1 MQLYKY
7 GIAYAL
13 PERVIR
19 MNQKLEGKQHI
30 HMIGIGGSGMYPL
43 AQVLHAKGYYL
54 TGSDNNET
62 DTLAAVRALGI
73 PVQLGQ
79 RAENIGD
86 ADLVVYSAAIAKT
99 NPERA
104 AAEQSS
110 VDVMERS
117 ELLGIVS
124 EWYNNAVCIA
134 GTHGKTTASS
144 MLAQILFTAGIDL
157 SAVIGG
163 KLPAIGGS
171 GRAGSS
177 DIFVCEAC
185 EYVDTFLHLS
195 PDIAVI
201 LNIDEDH
208 MEYFHTLENLKASFT
223 KFAQKSSRY
232 VLYNGDDANTC
243 DAMSAV
249 SGKEMIRFGTGAD
262 CEWRASDIRH
272 TAQQQTVFTVWHKD
286 EKLGEAT
293 LLVPGQHNVL
303 NALSAIAAA
312 HLVGLNFAQCQAGLL
327 AFHGAKRRFDIHA
340 NCGGITVADDYG
352 HHPAEIAAT
361 LRAAKAMPYRRVI
374 AVHQPFTY
382 TRTERLL
389 DDFAAALSIA
399 DIVALTD
406 IMGGRERNTT
416 GIFTRMLAEKIPGCI
431 WFPQDESVPDPDDT
445 RKYQNFDAVCDAV
458 CKIAQPGDL
467 IITLGCGDV
476 NKLSKQIADTLQSRE
491 NL

>member
-1 MQLYKY
+1 
-7 GIAYAL
+7 
-13 PERVIR
+13 
-19 MNQKLEGKQHI
+19 MNKKLEGKRHI

-104 AAEQSS
+104 AAEQSGAA
-110 VDVMERS
+110 VMERS

-243 DAMSAV
+243 DAMAAV

-286 EKLGEAT
+286 EKLGGAT

-431 WFPQDESVPDPDDT
+431 WFPQDESVPDSDDT

>member
-1 MQLYKY
+1 
-7 GIAYAL
+7 
-13 PERVIR
+13 
-19 MNQKLEGKQHI
+19 MNQKLIGKKHI

-62 DTLAAVRALGI
+62 DTLAAVRAMGI

-79 RAENIGD
+79 CAENIGD

-104 AAEQSS
+104 AAEAAG
-110 VDVMERS
+110 VDMMERS

-124 EWYNNAVCIA
+124 EWYQQAVCIA
-134 GTHGKTTASS
+134 GTHGKTSTTS

-163 KLPAIGGS
+163 KLPSIGGS
-171 GRAGSS
+171 GRAGNS

-185 EYVDTFLHLS
+185 EYVDTFLKLS

-208 MEYFHTLENLKASFT
+208 MEYFKTLDNLKASFT
-223 KFAQKSSRY
+223 KFAQKSSKY
-232 VLYNGDDANTC
+232 VLYNGDDANSI
-243 DAMSAV
+243 DAVRAV
-249 SGKEMIRFGTGAD
+249 SGKELISFGTDAS
-262 CEWRASDIRH
+262 CEWQATDICH
-272 TAQQQTVFTVWHKD
+272 TAEQTTTFSVLHNG
-286 EKLGEAT
+286 ELLGTAT
-293 LLVPGQHNVL
+293 LLVPGLHNVL

-312 HLVGLNFAQCQAGLL
+312 HLTGLNFRQCQEGLL
-327 AFHGAKRRFDIHA
+327 EFHGAKRRFDIHA
-340 NCGGITVADDYG
+340 KVNQITVADDYG

-361 LRAAKAMPYRRVI
+361 LKAAKAMPYGRII

-382 TRTERLL
+382 SRTERLL
-389 DDFAAALSIA
+389 DEFAEALQIA

-406 IMGGRERNTT
+406 IMGGREENTR
-416 GIFTRMLAEKIPGCI
+416 GIFTRMLAEKIDGCI
-431 WFPQDESVPDPDDT
+431 WFPQDENEKENNT
-445 RKYQNFDAVCDAV
+445 RKYQNFDDVCNAVCQ
-458 CKIAQPGDL
+458 IAKPGDL

-476 NKLSKQIADTLQSRE
+476 NKLSKQIAEQLKTIHC
-491 NL
+491 

>member
-1 MQLYKY
+1 MSS
-7 GIAYAL
+7 I
-13 PERVIR
+13 
-19 MNQKLEGKQHI
+19 LEGKQHI

-73 PVQLGQ
+73 PVTLGQ
-79 RAENIGD
+79 KAENIEG

-104 AAEQSS
+104 AAEASG
-110 VDVMERS
+110 VAMMERS
-117 ELLGIVS
+117 ELLGLVS
-124 EWYNNAVCIA
+124 EWYSQAVCIA
-134 GTHGKTTASS
+134 GTHGKTTTSS

-177 DIFVCEAC
+177 DVFVCEAC

-208 MEYFHTLENLKASFT
+208 MEYFHTLDNLKASFT

-232 VLYNGDDANTC
+232 VLYNGDDKNSC
-243 DAMSAV
+243 DAMAAV
-249 SGKEMIRFGTGAD
+249 TGKTMLRFGTGAE
-262 CEWRASDIRH
+262 CEWRAADITH
-272 TAQQQTVFTVWHKD
+272 TVQQTTEFKVWH
-286 EKLGEAT
+286 EGECLGTAV
-293 LLVPGQHNVL
+293 LKIPGMHNVL

-340 NCGGITVADDYG
+340 NCNGITVADDYG

-361 LRAAKAMPYRRVI
+361 LKAAKAMPYRRVI

-382 TRTERLL
+382 SRTERLL
-389 DDFAAALSIA
+389 DDFAEALQIA

-406 IMGGRERNTT
+406 IMGGRETNTR
-416 GIFTRMLAEKIPGCI
+416 GIFTRMLAEKIKGCI
-431 WFPQDESVPDPDDT
+431 WFPQDESEPENDT

-458 CKIAQPGDL
+458 CKAAQPGDL

-476 NKLSKQIADTLQSRE
+476 NKLSKQIADTLASRE
-491 NL
+491 HL

>member
-1 MQLYKY
+1 MSS
-7 GIAYAL
+7 
-13 PERVIR
+13 
-19 MNQKLEGKQHI
+19 MLEGKQHI

-79 RAENIGD
+79 RAENIEG

-104 AAEQSS
+104 AAEASG
-110 VDVMERS
+110 VAMMERS
-117 ELLGIVS
+117 ELLGLVS
-124 EWYNNAVCIA
+124 EWYSEAVCIA
-134 GTHGKTTASS
+134 GTHGKTTTSS
-144 MLAQILFTAGIDL
+144 MLSQILFTAGVDL

-177 DIFVCEAC
+177 DVFVCEAC

-208 MEYFHTLENLKASFT
+208 MEYFKTMENLKASFT
-223 KFAQKSSRY
+223 KFAQKSSKY
-232 VLYNGDDANTC
+232 VLYNGDDAHSC
-243 DAMSAV
+243 DAVAAV
-249 SGKEMIRFGTGAD
+249 TGKTMLRFGTGEA
-262 CEWRASDIRH
+262 CEWRVTDIEH
-272 TAQQQTVFTVWHKD
+272 TAQQTTAFKVWH
-286 EKLGEAT
+286 EGECLGTAM
-293 LLVPGQHNVL
+293 LHVPGLHNVL
-303 NALSAIAAA
+303 NALAAIAAA
-312 HLVGLNFAQCQAGLL
+312 HLVGLNFTQCQQGLQ

-340 NCGGITVADDYG
+340 HCGGITVADDYG

-382 TRTERLL
+382 SRTERLM
-389 DDFAAALSIA
+389 DDFAEALKIA
-399 DIVALTD
+399 DVVALTD
-406 IMGGRERNTT
+406 IMGGRETNTR
-416 GIFTRMLAEKIPGCI
+416 GIFTRMLAEKIPHCI
-431 WFPQDESVPDPDDT
+431 WFPQDEAEPENDT
-445 RKYQNFDAVCDAV
+445 RKYRNFDAVCDAV
-458 CKIAQPGDL
+458 CRIAEAGDL

-476 NKLSKQIADTLQSRE
+476 NKLSRQIADTLQSRE
-491 NL
+491 HL

>member
-1 MQLYKY
+1 MHS
-7 GIAYAL
+7 
-13 PERVIR
+13 
-19 MNQKLEGKQHI
+19 KLTGKQHI

-43 AQVLHAKGYYL
+43 AQVLNAKGYCL

-62 DTLAAVRALGI
+62 DTLAAVRAMGI

-79 RAENIGD
+79 RAENIAG

-104 AAEQSS
+104 AAEASG
-110 VDVMERS
+110 VDMMERS
-117 ELLGIVS
+117 ELLGLVS
-124 EWYNNAVCIA
+124 QWYSDAVCIA

-163 KLPAIGGS
+163 KLPSIGGS

-177 DIFVCEAC
+177 EIFVCEAC
-185 EYVDTFLHLS
+185 EYVDTFLRLS

-208 MEYFHTLENLKASFT
+208 MEYFKTLENLKASFT
-223 KFAQKSSRY
+223 KFAEKSSRI
-232 VLYNGDDANTC
+232 VIYNGDDANSC
-243 DAMSAV
+243 DAV
-249 SGKEMIRFGTGAD
+249 RGITGKEMIRFGIENPD
-262 CEWRASDIRH
+262 CEWRAADIRH
-272 TAQQQTVFTVWHKD
+272 TAEQTTVFTVLHYGKA
-286 EKLGEAT
+286 LGSVT
-293 LLVPGQHNVL
+293 LLVPGLHNVL
-303 NALSAIAAA
+303 NALAAIAAA
-312 HLVGLNFAQCQAGLL
+312 HCIGLDLAQCQDGLL

-340 NCGGITVADDYG
+340 NTNGITVADDYA

-382 TRTERLL
+382 SRTKRLL
-389 DDFAAALSIA
+389 DDFAQALQIA

-406 IMGGRERNTT
+406 IMGGREENTE
-416 GIFTRMLAEKIPGCI
+416 GVFTSQLAAKIEGCI
-431 WFPQDESVPDPDDT
+431 WFPQDETVPQTDE
-445 RKYQNFDAVCDAV
+445 RKYRNFDDICNAICQ
-458 CKIAQPGDL
+458 IAQPGDL

-476 NKLSKQIADTLQSRE
+476 NKLSKQIADTLRMRAQQ
-491 NL
+491 

>member
-1 MQLYKY
+1 
-7 GIAYAL
+7 
-13 PERVIR
+13 
-19 MNQKLEGKQHI
+19 MNSILEGKQHI

-73 PVQLGQ
+73 PVTLGQ
-79 RAENIGD
+79 KAENIAG

-104 AAEQSS
+104 AAEASG
-110 VDVMERS
+110 VAMMERS
-117 ELLGIVS
+117 ELLGLVS
-124 EWYNNAVCIA
+124 EWYSNAVCIA
-134 GTHGKTTASS
+134 GTHGKTTTSS

-177 DIFVCEAC
+177 DVFVCEAC

-232 VLYNGDDANTC
+232 VLYNGDDKNTC

-249 SGKEMIRFGTGAD
+249 TGKTMLRFGTSPE
-262 CEWRASDIRH
+262 CEWRAAEIVH
-272 TAQQQTVFTVWHKD
+272 TAEQTTEFKVYRG
-286 EKLGEAT
+286 EECLGKAV
-293 LLVPGQHNVL
+293 LQVPGVHNVL

-340 NCGGITVADDYG
+340 NCGGITIADDYG

-361 LRAAKAMPYRRVI
+361 LKAAKAMPYRRVI

-382 TRTERLL
+382 SRTERLM
-389 DDFAAALSIA
+389 DDFADALKIA

-406 IMGGRERNTT
+406 IMGGRETNTR
-416 GIFTRMLAEKIPGCI
+416 GIFTRMLAEKIEGCI
-431 WFPQDESVPDPDDT
+431 WFPQDESEPENDK

-476 NKLSKQIADTLQSRE
+476 NKLSKQIADTLRSRE
-491 NL
+491 HL

>member
-1 MQLYKY
+1 
-7 GIAYAL
+7 
-13 PERVIR
+13 
-19 MNQKLEGKQHI
+19 MNHVLEGKRHI

-54 TGSDNNET
+54 TGSDRNET

-79 RAENIGD
+79 CAENLGD

-104 AAEQSS
+104 AAEESG
-110 VDVMERS
+110 VAMMERS
-117 ELLGIVS
+117 ELLGLVS
-124 EWYNNAVCIA
+124 QWYQDAVCIA
-134 GTHGKTTASS
+134 GTHGKTTTSS
-144 MLAQILFTAGIDL
+144 MLAQILFTADIDL

-177 DIFVCEAC
+177 DVFVCEAC

-195 PDIAVI
+195 PDIAVV

-208 MEYFHTLENLKASFT
+208 MEYFKTLENLKASFT
-223 KFAQKSSRY
+223 KFAQKSSRI
-232 VLYNGDDANTC
+232 VLYNGDDPNAV

-249 SGKEMIRFGTGAD
+249 TGKTMLRFGTGAD
-262 CEWRASDIRH
+262 CEWRAADIRH
-272 TAQQQTVFTVWHKD
+272 TKEQTTVFDVYHDGECLGTV
-286 EKLGEAT
+286 T
-293 LLVPGQHNVL
+293 LQVPGVHNVL
-303 NALSAIAAA
+303 NALAAIASA
-312 HLVGLNFAQCQAGLL
+312 HLVGLNLAQCRAGLL
-327 AFHGAKRRFDIHA
+327 AFHGAKRRFDVHA
-340 NCGGITVADDYG
+340 HCGGITVADDYG
-352 HHPAEIAAT
+352 HHPAEIAVT
-361 LRAAKAMPYRRVI
+361 LKAAKEMPYRRVI

-382 TRTERLL
+382 SRTERLM
-389 DDFAAALSIA
+389 DDFADALRIA

-406 IMGGRERNTT
+406 IMGGREENTR

-431 WFPQDESVPDPDDT
+431 WFPQDETQLENDQ

-458 CKIAQPGDL
+458 CREAKPGDL

-476 NKLSKQIADTLQSRE
+476 NKLSKQIADTLSVSSMD
-491 NL
+491 L

>member
-1 MQLYKY
+1 MSS
-7 GIAYAL
+7 I
-13 PERVIR
+13 
-19 MNQKLEGKQHI
+19 LEGKKHI

-73 PVQLGQ
+73 PVKLGQ
-79 RAENIGD
+79 SAENIAG

-104 AAEQSS
+104 AAEASG
-110 VDVMERS
+110 VDMMERS
-117 ELLGIVS
+117 ELLGLVS
-124 EWYNNAVCIA
+124 EWYSDAVCIA
-134 GTHGKTTASS
+134 GTHGKTTTSS

-177 DIFVCEAC
+177 EVFVCEAC

-208 MEYFHTLENLKASFT
+208 MEYFKTLENLKASFT

-232 VLYNGDDANTC
+232 VLYNGDDENTC
-243 DAMSAV
+243 AAMAAV
-249 SGKEMIRFGTGAD
+249 TGKTMA
-262 CEWRASDIRH
+262 CEWRVTDIAH
-272 TAQQQTVFTVWHKD
+272 TAQQTTTFKVWH
-286 EKLGEAT
+286 EGECLGTAT
-293 LLVPGQHNVL
+293 LQIPGMHNVI
-303 NALSAIAAA
+303 NALAAIASA

-340 NCGGITVADDYG
+340 NCNGITVADDYG

-361 LRAAKAMPYRRVI
+361 LKAAKSMPYRRVI

-382 TRTERLL
+382 SRTERLL
-389 DDFAAALSIA
+389 DDFAEALKIA

-406 IMGGRERNTT
+406 IMGGRETNTR
-416 GIFTRMLAEKIPGCI
+416 GVFTRMLAEKIPNCI
-431 WFPQDESVPDPDDT
+431 WFPQDETEPENDT
-445 RKYQNFDAVCDAV
+445 RKYRNFDDVCDAV
-458 CKIAQPGDL
+458 CRAAQPGDL

-491 NL
+491 HL

>member
-1 MQLYKY
+1 MSSILS
-7 GIAYAL
+7 
-13 PERVIR
+13 
-19 MNQKLEGKQHI
+19 GKKHI

-73 PVQLGQ
+73 PVALGQ
-79 RAENIGD
+79 RAENLGD

-104 AAEQSS
+104 AAEASG
-110 VDVMERS
+110 VDMMERS
-117 ELLGIVS
+117 ELLGLVS
-124 EWYNNAVCIA
+124 EWYRDAVCIA
-134 GTHGKTTASS
+134 GTHGKTTTSS

-177 DIFVCEAC
+177 EIFVCEAC
-185 EYVDTFLHLS
+185 EYVDTFLRLS

-208 MEYFHTLENLKASFT
+208 MEYFHTLDNLKASFR
-223 KFAQKSSRY
+223 KFAEKSSRT
-232 VLYNGDDANTC
+232 VIFNGDDKNTC
-243 DAMSAV
+243 DALSGI
-249 SGKEMIRFGTGAD
+249 SGKEMISFGLGAGCD
-262 CEWRASDIRH
+262 WQARNITH
-272 TAQQQTVFTVWHKD
+272 TENHTCFEVLKRG
-286 EKLGEAT
+286 ECLGTAV
-293 LLVPGQHNVL
+293 LQVPGEHNVL
-303 NALSAIAAA
+303 NALAAIASADA
-312 HLVGLNFAQCQAGLL
+312 VGMTFAQCAEGLL

-340 NCGGITVADDYG
+340 QVGGITVADDYG

-361 LRAAKAMPYRRVI
+361 LRAAKAMPYTRVI

-382 TRTERLL
+382 SRTERLL
-389 DDFAAALSIA
+389 DDFAAALTIA
-399 DIVALTD
+399 DLVALTD
-406 IMGGRERNTT
+406 IMGGREENTR
-416 GIFTRMLAEKIPGCI
+416 GIYTRMLAEKIPGCI
-431 WFPQDESVPDPDDT
+431 WFPQDETQPENDQ
-445 RKYQNFDAVCDAV
+445 RKYQNFDDVCKAVCE
-458 CKIAQPGDL
+458 IAKAGDL

-476 NKLSKQIADTLQSRE
+476 NKLSKQIADTLKSRAAE
-491 NL
+491 

>member
-1 MQLYKY
+1 
-7 GIAYAL
+7 
-13 PERVIR
+13 
-19 MNQKLEGKQHI
+19 MNNRLAGKQHI

-62 DTLAAVRALGI
+62 DTLAAVRAMGI

-79 RAENIGD
+79 RAENIEG

-104 AAEQSS
+104 AAEASG
-110 VDVMERS
+110 VEMMERS
-117 ELLGIVS
+117 ELLGLVS
-124 EWYNNAVCIA
+124 EWYSDAVCIS
-134 GTHGKTTASS
+134 GTHGKTTTTS

-177 DIFVCEAC
+177 EVFVCEAC
-185 EYVDTFLHLS
+185 EYVDTFLRLS

-208 MEYFHTLENLKASFT
+208 MEYFHTLENLKASFR
-223 KFAQKSSRY
+223 KFAEKSSRY

-243 DAMSAV
+243 DALKGLT
-249 SGKEMIRFGTGAD
+249 GKTMIAYGKGEG
-262 CEWRASDIRH
+262 CEWRAADIVHEAEKTSFSVYRGG
-272 TAQQQTVFTVWHKD
+272 
-286 EKLGEAT
+286 EKLGTAAI
-293 LLVPGQHNVL
+293 LVPGEHNVL
-303 NALSAIAAA
+303 NALAAIAAA
-312 HLVGLNFAQCQAGLL
+312 HLVGLNFDQCCAGLL
-327 AFHGAKRRFDIHA
+327 EFHGAKRRFEIHA
-340 NCGGITVADDYG
+340 KVNGIDIADDYA

-361 LRAAKAMPYRRVI
+361 LRAAKAMPYKRVI
-374 AVHQPFTY
+374 AVHQPFTF
-382 TRTERLL
+382 TRTKRLL

-399 DIVALTD
+399 DHVALTD
-406 IMGGRERNTT
+406 IMGGREENTV
-416 GIFTRMLAEKIPGCI
+416 GVFTRHLAEKIDGCI
-431 WFPQDESVPDPDDT
+431 WFPQNENEPWTDT
-445 RKYQNFDAVCDAV
+445 RKYANFDDVCAAV
-458 CKIAQPGDL
+458 CKLARPGDL

-476 NKLSKQIADTLQSRE
+476 NKLSKQIAETLKKQ
-491 NL
+491 NP

>member
-1 MQLYKY
+1 
-7 GIAYAL
+7 
-13 PERVIR
+13 
-19 MNQKLEGKQHI
+19 MNAILDGKQHI

-43 AQVLHAKGYYL
+43 AQVLHAKGYRL
-54 TGSDNNET
+54 SGSDNNET

-79 RAENIGD
+79 RAENIEG

-104 AAEQSS
+104 AAEQSG
-110 VDVMERS
+110 VAMMERS

-124 EWYNNAVCIA
+124 EWYSEAVCIA
-134 GTHGKTTASS
+134 GTHGKTTTSS

-177 DIFVCEAC
+177 DVFVCEAC

-201 LNIDEDH
+201 LNIDADH
-208 MEYFHTLENLKASFT
+208 MEYFKTMENLKASFT

-232 VLYNGDDANTC
+232 VLYNGDDANSC
-243 DAMSAV
+243 DAVAAV
-249 SGKEMIRFGTGAD
+249 TGKELIRFGKGAD
-262 CEWRASDIRH
+262 CEWRASDIVH
-272 TAQQQTVFTVWHKD
+272 TEAQTTEFQVWHNG
-286 EKLGEAT
+286 ECLGTAVLT
-293 LLVPGQHNVL
+293 VPGEHNVL
-303 NALSAIAAA
+303 NALAAIAAA
-312 HLVGLNFAQCQAGLL
+312 HLVGLNFAQCQAGLRE
-327 AFHGAKRRFDIHA
+327 FHGAKRRFDIHA
-340 NCGGITVADDYG
+340 QCGGITVADDYG
-352 HHPAEIAAT
+352 HHPAEIEAT
-361 LRAAKAMPYRRVI
+361 LRAAKAMPYKRVI

-389 DDFAAALSIA
+389 DDFASALSIA
-399 DIVALTD
+399 DVVALTD
-406 IMGGRERNTT
+406 IMGGREENTL
-416 GIFTRMLAEKIPGCI
+416 GIYTRMLAEKIPDCI
-431 WFPQDESVPDPDDT
+431 WFPQDETVTETDA
-445 RKYQNFDAVCDAV
+445 RKYQNFDDVCNAVCR
-458 CKIAQPGDL
+458 IAQPGDL

-476 NKLSKQIADTLQSRE
+476 NKLSKQIADQLRKRQ
-491 NL
+491 

>member
-1 MQLYKY
+1 
-7 GIAYAL
+7 
-13 PERVIR
+13 

>member
-1 MQLYKY
+1 MKLM
-7 GIAYAL
+7 AA
-13 PERVIR
+13 
-19 MNQKLEGKQHI
+19 KLEGKQHI

-79 RAENIGD
+79 RAENLGD

-104 AAEQSS
+104 AAEASG
-110 VDVMERS
+110 VEMMERS
-117 ELLGIVS
+117 ELLGLVS
-124 EWYNNAVCIA
+124 EWYHDAVCIA
-134 GTHGKTTASS
+134 GTHGKTTTSS
-144 MLAQILFTAGIDL
+144 MLAQILFTAGVDL

-177 DIFVCEAC
+177 DVFVCEAC

-208 MEYFHTLENLKASFT
+208 MEYFKTLDNLKNSFRR
-223 KFAQKSSRY
+223 FAEKSSRI
-232 VLYNGDDANTC
+232 VLYNGDDRNSC
-243 DAMSAV
+243 DALA
-249 SGKEMIRFGTGAD
+249 GLAEKEGRTLIRYGLSEE
-262 CEWRASDIRH
+262 CEWRAGEIVHNAD
-272 TAQQQTVFTVWHKD
+272 QTMSFRVWNHGKD
-286 EKLGEAT
+286 LGVAT
-293 LLVPGQHNVL
+293 LLVPGKHNVR
-303 NALSAIAAA
+303 NALAAIAAA
-312 HLVGLNFAQCQAGLL
+312 HCVGLNFKQCQDGLL
-327 AFHGAKRRFDIHA
+327 AFHGAKRRFEIHA
-340 NCGGITVADDYG
+340 HTGGITVADDYA

-361 LRAAKAMPYRRVI
+361 LQAAKAMPFRRVI

-382 TRTERLL
+382 SRTKRLT
-389 DDFAAALSIA
+389 DDFAAALGIA
-399 DIVALTD
+399 DLVALTD
-406 IMGGRERNTT
+406 IMGGREENTE
-416 GIFTRMLAEKIPGCI
+416 GVFTRQLAEKIKNCI
-431 WFPQDESVPDPDDT
+431 WVPQDETVPQTDE
-445 RKYQNFDAVCDAV
+445 RKYRNFDDICNAVCRE
-458 CKIAQPGDL
+458 AQPGDL

-476 NKLSKQIADTLQSRE
+476 NKLSQQIADTLRSRAH
-491 NL
+491 L

>member
-1 MQLYKY
+1 MSSILD
-7 GIAYAL
+7 
-13 PERVIR
+13 
-19 MNQKLEGKQHI
+19 GKKHI

-43 AQVLHAKGYYL
+43 AQVLHAKGCFL

-62 DTLAAVRALGI
+62 DTLAAVRAMGI

-79 RAENIGD
+79 RAENLGD

-104 AAEQSS
+104 AAEASG
-110 VDVMERS
+110 VAMMERS
-117 ELLGIVS
+117 ELLGLVS
-124 EWYNNAVCIA
+124 EWYHDAVCIA
-134 GTHGKTTASS
+134 GTHGKTTTSS

-163 KLPAIGGS
+163 KLPSIGGS
-171 GRAGSS
+171 GRAGKSEV
-177 DIFVCEAC
+177 FVCEAC

-208 MEYFHTLENLKASFT
+208 MEYFHTLDHLKASFR
-223 KFAQKSSRY
+223 KFAEKTSRT
-232 VLYNGDDANTC
+232 VLYNGDDKNTC
-243 DAMSAV
+243 DAV
-249 SGKEMIRFGTGAD
+249 SGIAGKELVSFGKGED
-262 CEWRASDIRH
+262 CDWRASGITH
-272 TAQQQTVFTVWHKD
+272 TAEQTTQFTVWRGKQQ
-286 EKLGEAT
+286 LGRAE
-293 LLVPGQHNVL
+293 LRVPGEHNVL

-312 HLVGLNFAQCQAGLL
+312 MMIGLTFAQCQEGLL
-327 AFHGAKRRFDIHA
+327 EFHGAKRRFDVHA
-340 NCGGITVADDYG
+340 KVNGITVADDYG

-361 LRAAKAMPYRRVI
+361 LKAAKAMPFSRVI

-382 TRTERLL
+382 SRTERLL

-406 IMGGRERNTT
+406 IMGGREENTR

-431 WFPQDESVPDPDDT
+431 WFPQDETEPENQT
-445 RKYQNFDAVCDAV
+445 RKYRNFDDVCKAVCETA
-458 CKIAQPGDL
+458 KPGDL

-476 NKLSKQIADTLQSRE
+476 NKLSRQIADTLNAQ
-491 NL
+491 

>member
-1 MQLYKY
+1 MVS
-7 GIAYAL
+7 I
-13 PERVIR
+13 
-19 MNQKLEGKQHI
+19 LEGKKHI

-62 DTLAAVRALGI
+62 DTLTAVRSLGI

-79 RAENIGD
+79 RAENIES

-104 AAEQSS
+104 AAESS
-110 VDVMERS
+110 GVAMMERS
-117 ELLGIVS
+117 ELLGLVS
-124 EWYNNAVCIA
+124 EWYSDAVCIA
-134 GTHGKTTASS
+134 GTHGKTTTSS

-177 DIFVCEAC
+177 DVFVCEAC
-185 EYVDTFLHLS
+185 EYVDTFLKLS

-208 MEYFHTLENLKASFT
+208 MEYFHTLDNLKASFT
-223 KFAQKSSRY
+223 KFAQKSSKY
-232 VLYNGDDANTC
+232 VLYNGDDKNSC
-243 DAMSAV
+243 DAMANV
-249 SGKEMIRFGTGAD
+249 TGKTMIRFGTGAD
-262 CEWRASDIRH
+262 CEWRAADIQH
-272 TAQQQTVFTVWHKD
+272 TAEQTTTFQVWH
-286 EKLGEAT
+286 EGECLGTAT
-293 LLVPGQHNVL
+293 LLVPGLHNVL
-303 NALSAIAAA
+303 NALAAIAGAM
-312 HLVGLNFAQCQAGLL
+312 LVGLNFEQCQAGLL
-327 AFHGAKRRFDIHA
+327 EFHGAKRRFDVHA
-340 NCGGITVADDYG
+340 KVGGITVADDYG

-361 LRAAKAMPYRRVI
+361 LKAAKAMPFGRVI

-382 TRTERLL
+382 SRTERLL
-389 DDFAAALSIA
+389 DDFADALQIA

-406 IMGGRERNTT
+406 IMGGRETNTR
-416 GIFTRMLAEKIPGCI
+416 GIFTRMLAEKIPDCI
-431 WFPQDESVPDPDDT
+431 WFPQDETEPENDT
-445 RKYQNFDAVCDAV
+445 RKYQNFDAVCAAV
-458 CKIAQPGDL
+458 CKIAQAGDL

-476 NKLSKQIADTLQSRE
+476 NKLSKQIAESLRAGTER
-491 NL
+491 

>member
-1 MQLYKY
+1 
-7 GIAYAL
+7 
-13 PERVIR
+13 
-19 MNQKLEGKQHI
+19 MNDRLAGKQHI

-62 DTLAAVRALGI
+62 DTLAAVRAMDI

-79 RAENIGD
+79 RAENIEG

-104 AAEQSS
+104 AAEASG
-110 VDVMERS
+110 VEMMERS
-117 ELLGIVS
+117 ELLGLVS
-124 EWYNNAVCIA
+124 EWYSDAVCIS
-134 GTHGKTTASS
+134 GTHGKTTTTS

-177 DIFVCEAC
+177 EVFVCEAC
-185 EYVDTFLHLS
+185 EYVDTFLRLS

-208 MEYFHTLENLKASFT
+208 MEYFHTLENLKASFR
-223 KFAQKSSRY
+223 KFAEKSSRY

-243 DAMSAV
+243 DALKGLT
-249 SGKEMIRFGTGAD
+249 GKTMIAYGKGEG
-262 CEWRASDIRH
+262 CEWRAADIVHEAEKTSFSVYRGG
-272 TAQQQTVFTVWHKD
+272 
-286 EKLGEAT
+286 EKLGTAAI
-293 LLVPGQHNVL
+293 LVPGEHNVL
-303 NALSAIAAA
+303 NALAAIAAA
-312 HLVGLNFAQCQAGLL
+312 HLVGLNFGQCCAGLL
-327 AFHGAKRRFDIHA
+327 EFHGAKRRFEIHA
-340 NCGGITVADDYG
+340 KVNGIDIADDYA

-361 LRAAKAMPYRRVI
+361 LRAAKAMPYKRVI
-374 AVHQPFTY
+374 AVHQPFTF
-382 TRTERLL
+382 TRTKRLL

-399 DIVALTD
+399 DHVALTD
-406 IMGGRERNTT
+406 IMGGREENTV
-416 GIFTRMLAEKIPGCI
+416 GVFTRHLAEKIDGCI
-431 WFPQDESVPDPDDT
+431 WFPQNENEPWTDT
-445 RKYQNFDAVCDAV
+445 RKYANFDDVCAAV
-458 CKIAQPGDL
+458 CKLARPGDL

-476 NKLSKQIADTLQSRE
+476 NKLSKQIAETLKKQ
-491 NL
+491 NP

>member
-1 MQLYKY
+1 
-7 GIAYAL
+7 
-13 PERVIR
+13 
-19 MNQKLEGKQHI
+19 MNSILDGKKHI

-62 DTLAAVRALGI
+62 DTLAAVRAMGI

-79 RAENIGD
+79 RAENLGD

-104 AAEQSS
+104 AAEASG
-110 VDVMERS
+110 VDMMERS
-117 ELLGIVS
+117 ELLGLVS
-124 EWYNNAVCIA
+124 EWYHDAVCIA
-134 GTHGKTTASS
+134 GTHGKTTTSS
-144 MLAQILFTAGIDL
+144 MLAQIFFTAGIDL

-163 KLPAIGGS
+163 KLPSIGGS

-177 DIFVCEAC
+177 EVFVCEAC

-208 MEYFHTLENLKASFT
+208 MEYFKTLDNLKASFR
-223 KFAQKSSRY
+223 KFAEKTSRT
-232 VLYNGDDANTC
+232 VLYNGDDKNTC
-243 DAMSAV
+243 DALDGLT
-249 SGKEMIRFGTGAD
+249 GKELVSFGRGAD
-262 CEWRASDIRH
+262 CDWRAADIVH
-272 TAQQQTVFTVWHKD
+272 KADQTTEFSVWHGG
-286 EKLGEAT
+286 EQLGTAVI
-293 LLVPGQHNVL
+293 LVPGEHNVL

-312 HLVGLNFAQCQAGLL
+312 MMIGLDFAQCKAGLL
-327 AFHGAKRRFDIHA
+327 EFHGAKRRFDVHA
-340 NCGGITVADDYG
+340 KVDGITVADDYG

-361 LRAAKAMPYRRVI
+361 LKAAKAMPFSRVI

-382 TRTERLL
+382 SRTERLL

-399 DIVALTD
+399 DVVALTD
-406 IMGGRERNTT
+406 IMGGREENTR
-416 GIFTRMLAEKIPGCI
+416 GIFTRMLAEKIPDCI
-431 WFPQDESVPDPDDT
+431 WFPQDETEPENPT
-445 RKYQNFDAVCDAV
+445 RKYKNFDDVCAAVCE
-458 CKIAQPGDL
+458 IAKAGDL

-476 NKLSKQIADTLQSRE
+476 NKLSKQIADTLKARK
-491 NL
+491 

>member
-1 MQLYKY
+1 M
-7 GIAYAL
+7 
-13 PERVIR
+13 
-19 MNQKLEGKQHI
+19 MNSVLDGKKHI

-43 AQVLHAKGYYL
+43 AQVLHAKGFFL

-73 PVQLGQ
+73 PVQVGQ

-104 AAEQSS
+104 AAEASG
-110 VDVMERS
+110 VAMMERS
-117 ELLGIVS
+117 ELLGLVS
-124 EWYNNAVCIA
+124 EWYSNAVCIA
-134 GTHGKTTASS
+134 GTHGKTTTSS

-177 DIFVCEAC
+177 DVFVCEAC

-232 VLYNGDDANTC
+232 VLYNGDDANTR
-243 DAMSAV
+243 DAMAAV
-249 SGKEMIRFGTGAD
+249 TGKTMLRFGTNDA
-262 CEWRASDIRH
+262 CEWRASDITH
-272 TAQQQTVFTVWHKD
+272 TANQQTVFKVWHD
-286 EKLGEAT
+286 GECLGEAT
-293 LLVPGQHNVL
+293 LLIPGQHNVL

-327 AFHGAKRRFDIHA
+327 AFHGAKRRFDVHA
-340 NCGGITVADDYG
+340 HCGGITVADDYG

-361 LRAAKAMPYRRVI
+361 LKAAKAMPYRRVI

-382 TRTERLL
+382 SRTERLL
-389 DDFAAALSIA
+389 DDFADALRIA

-406 IMGGRERNTT
+406 IMGGRELNTR

-431 WFPQDESVPDPDDT
+431 WFPQDETVPDSNDE
-445 RKYQNFDAVCDAV
+445 RKYQNFDDVCDAV
-458 CKIAQPGDL
+458 CKLAEPGDL

-491 NL
+491 HL